1 MIKTIGSEN
10 YMTTKTSKT
19 KPKTKPTK
27 KSKGKKAQKRRP
39 KKKRAAAPQEIGRI
53 IELLKNGPRRLGQK
67 AYDALADAD
76 QLKVMET
83 AKAFLLAALDEYQ
96 RNVVEPTRKR
106 LESLGSSK
114 KHK

>member
-1 MIKTIGSEN
+1 
-10 YMTTKTSKT
+10 MTTKRSKA
-19 KPKTKPTK
+19 KPKTKRSK
-27 KSKGKKAQKRRP
+27 KSKGKKAQKRPP
-39 KKKRAAAPQEIGRI
+39 KKKTAAAPQEIERI

-67 AYDALADAD
+67 AYSALKDAD

-83 AKAFLLAALDEYQ
+83 AKAFLLAALDEYE

-114 KHK
+114 KHR

>member
-1 MIKTIGSEN
+1 VIKTIGSEN

-19 KPKTKPTK
+19 KPKTKPSK
-27 KSKGKKAQKRRP
+27 KSKGKKAQKRPP
-39 KKKRAAAPQEIGRI
+39 KKKRAAAPQEIERI
-53 IELLKNGPRRLGQK
+53 MELLKNGPRRLGQK

-83 AKAFLLAALDEYQ
+83 AKAFLLAALDEYE

-114 KHK
+114 KHR